1 MIGKLERKVSRT
13 TLKPGK
19 TQTTKT
25 KTVELTICPLKRRGR
40 PKGAKNKPKQPTAPE
55 VAIVV
60 KHKGR
65 PKGAKNKPKTV
76 CVEPNP
82 KPVIKVSQVKQTEKS
97 LQSKKPAEVK
107 TPPPPAEH
115 VLLTAARWIEK
126 NMHPSQVQYYRAR
139 ASRAGITIHHSMI
152 SDILGFF
159 NVRECELTK
168 QIKKNNFIASTQ
180 NHELH
185 Q

>member
-1 MIGKLERKVSRT
+1 MTGKLEKKGLKTATLRT
-13 TLKPGK
+13 KQITLKSSERL
-19 TQTTKT
+19 
-25 KTVELTICPLKRRGR
+25 VRRRGR
-40 PKGAKNKPKQPTAPE
+40 PKGAKNKPKQIIVISEPPPTL
-55 VAIVV
+55 
-60 KHKGR
+60 KKRGR
-65 PKGAKNKPKTV
+65 PKGTKNKPKAAQPITA
-76 CVEPNP
+76 
-82 KPVIKVSQVKQTEKS
+82 PVKVKKVLEVSQVKQAEKS
-97 LQSKKPAEVK
+97 LQSKKPVEVK
-107 TPPPPAEH
+107 SPPPPAEH
-115 VLLTAARWIEK
+115 VLLTAVRWIEK

-185 Q
+185 

>member
-1 MIGKLERKVSRT
+1 MTGKLEKKGLKTATLRT
-13 TLKPGK
+13 KQITLKSSE
-19 TQTTKT
+19 QL
-25 KTVELTICPLKRRGR
+25 VRRRGR
-40 PKGAKNKPKQPTAPE
+40 PKGAKNKPKQI
-55 VAIVV
+55 IVISEPPPIL
-60 KHKGR
+60 KKKGR
-65 PKGAKNKPKTV
+65 PKGAKNKPKAAK
-76 CVEPNP
+76 PANP
-82 KPVIKVSQVKQTEKS
+82 PQIVRPVVKVSQVKQTEKR

-115 VLLTAARWIEK
+115 VLLTAVRWVEK

>member
-13 TLKPGK
+13 ILKTGK

-25 KTVELTICPLKRRGR
+25 KTTELIICPRPRRGR
-40 PKGAKNKPKQPTAPE
+40 PKGAKNKPKQPTAPT
-55 VAIVV
+55 VAAVV
-60 KHKGR
+60 KHRGR
-65 PKGAKNKPKTV
+65 PKGAKNKPKTTS
-76 CVEPNP
+76 VEPSP
-82 KPVIKVSQVKQTEKS
+82 KTVIKVSQVKQAEKS
-97 LQSKKPAEVK
+97 LRSKKPVEVK
-107 TPPPPAEH
+107 TPPPVEEH
-115 VLLTAARWIEK
+115 VLLTAVRWIEK

-139 ASRAGITIHHSMI
+139 ASKAGTMIHHSMI

-159 NVRECELTK
+159 NVQECELTK

>member
-13 TLKPGK
+13 TLKTGK

-25 KTVELTICPLKRRGR
+25 KAVELAVCSLKRRGR
-40 PKGAKNKPKQPTAPE
+40 PKGAKNKPKQPTAPV

-65 PKGAKNKPKTV
+65 PKGAKNKPKPA
-76 CVEPNP
+76 CVEPSL
-82 KPVIKVSQVKQTEKS
+82 KTAIKVSQVKQTEKS
-97 LQSKKPAEVK
+97 PQAKKPEEVK
-107 TPPPPAEH
+107 PPPPAEH
-115 VLLTAARWIEK
+115 VLLTAVRWIEK

-159 NVRECELTK
+159 NVQECELSK

-185 Q
+185 